1 MKKLLSLALSLVIAF
16 SVFAVPLSVG
26 AVERFEDVC
35 NTIDKGVTADGWKYD
50 VCEEN
55 FLLNSGHME
64 TYATIYG
71 YSGDAKEITIPTEI
85 TITNKST
92 SKKEVYPVRLIQ
104 IGKDCISDCVE
115 EIKIPD
121 NNTPADVVACD
132 AHFDITLE
140 GRTYDPTCWD
150 YCGYFATPNLK
161 SIEFGSFFPYV
172 PRHCCDGAKKLKE
185 VTFTN
190 DFLKSKPEIGEA
202 AFANTGL
209 EELEIPDGISGIR
222 LTRENDTC
230 PRFEDANFEGSNLLR
245 KITLGKDIKT
255 LHLSRGVK
263 EYKSLSEITMLSK
276 DPNTVLDEN
285 RQFSEDT
292 HFGSNLTVYCYSGTQ
307 AAYYAYQYYNFKS
320 LGQCDGEP
328 WTPEPTT
335 TTTEPTT
342 APPSEPYTTP
352 ITENDEWFVG
362 GWGFSSEEYP
372 LKMTYDSEEKVLCAN
387 VKFTGPDTQPIYVY
401 SGKNGAETDLSD
413 DSDESIKIFG
423 FNGSSKY
430 NHIIH
435 WQLFMEPFNVDFLEG
450 NYTLNVLGMSN
461 QPFDGKITFDG
472 TKVRA
477 FYIDAEGKETELYS
491 YIPPQATAT
500 TTTAPPTTTT
510 TLPTTVVPSTT
521 LPETTDVTLRYKG
534 NTYTNS
540 NPKLAVGRSVDYDF
554 SFYYP
559 QSTCSVELES
569 SNKKVAQV
577 NSLSYDKQSQAGKIQ
592 IVALDEGTAKI
603 TINIKSLSG
612 RLVGTKILNLTV
624 TSMVKTVNLSGKR
637 INKLNTINM
646 YVGENTKVNATVS
659 PTSAIQKVNWK
670 STNAKVATVDSRG
683 KVTAVGKG
691 TCYIQAW
698 ATDGSRKYK
707 SCKVNTFVREIKSIK
722 LSKSTL
728 VFKNNKDASKTLK
741 ATVSPANASYAK
753 DIKWSSNKPN
763 VATVTS
769 KGTVTPKKNGACWI
783 YAKATDGSDITA
795 KCLVIVGPQVKS
807 IKISKTSVTLKPK
820 QTMTLKVT
828 YNPTDAVY
836 KKVQWTSN
844 NKKIA
849 TVNSKGKVTAK
860 KKGSCYITAKTLDGS
875 NKTVKCKVIVK

>member
-26 AVERFEDVC
+26 ATERFEDIC
-35 NTIDKGVTADGWKYD
+35 NTIDKGITTDGWKYD

-71 YSGDAKEITIPTEI
+71 YTGDAKEITIPTKI

-92 SKKEVYPVRLIQ
+92 SKKEVYPVRLIKV
-104 IGKDCISDCVE
+104 GEGCISDSVE
-115 EIKIPD
+115 KITVPD
-121 NNTPADVVACD
+121 SVTPADVVACY

-161 SIEFGSFFPYV
+161 SIQFGSFFPYV

-185 VTFTN
+185 VTFTE

-209 EELEIPDGISGIR
+209 EELELPNGISGIR
-222 LTRENDTC
+222 LTRSYDTH
-230 PRFEDANFEGSNLLR
+230 PRSEDVNFEGSNLLR

-263 EYKSLSEITMLSK
+263 EYKSLNEITMLSK

-292 HFGSNLTVYCYSGTQ
+292 HFGSDLTVHCYSGTQ
-307 AAYYAYQYYNFKS
+307 AAYYAYQYYTFDS
-320 LGQCDGEP
+320 LGQCEGEP

-352 ITENDEWFVG
+352 ISENDEWYVG
-362 GWGFSSEEYP
+362 GDGLRSIEKP
-372 LKMTYDSEEKVLCAN
+372 LKMTYDSGAKVFCAN
-387 VKFTGPDTQPIYVY
+387 VRLGWPDEYPVYVF
-401 SGKNGAETDLSD
+401 SGDNGAKTALH
-413 DSDESIKIFG
+413 DEKDTSIKLFG

-430 NHIIH
+430 NHILYWFPIE
-435 WQLFMEPFNVDFLEG
+435 QNRDFMDG
-450 NYTLNVLGMSN
+450 NYTVDSSSIKK
-461 QPFDGKITFDG
+461 QPFNGKLTFDG

-477 FYIDAEGKETELYS
+477 FYIDDEGNEIELYS
-491 YIPPQATAT
+491 CLPPQATATTT

-521 LPETTDVTLRYKG
+521 LPETTDVTLKYKG
-534 NTYTNS
+534 TPYTNS
-540 NPKLAVGRSVDYDF
+540 KPKMVVGRSIDYDY
-554 SFYYP
+554 SFFYP

-569 SNKKVAQV
+569 SDKKVAQV
-577 NSLSYDKQSQAGKIQ
+577 NLLSYNKQSQTGKMQ
-592 IVALDEGTAKI
+592 IVALSEGTANI
-603 TINIKSLSG
+603 TIKIKSLSG
-612 RLVGTKILNLTV
+612 RLVGAKTLNLTV
-624 TSMVKTVNLSGKR
+624 TPKVKSINIKEGKKDCTEKG
-637 INKLNTINM
+637 I
-646 YVGENTKVNATVS
+646 YVGNTTTLKAVVS
-659 PTSAIQKVNWK
+659 PTNAIQKVTWK
-670 STNAKVATVDSRG
+670 STNTKVATVDSNG

-691 TCYIQAW
+691 TCSIQAW
-698 ATDGSRKYK
+698 ATDGSGKHK
-707 SCKVNTFVREIKSIK
+707 SCKVNVSVRKIKDIK

-728 VFKNNKDASKTLK
+728 VFKDNKGASKTLT

-753 DIKWSSNKPN
+753 NIKWSSNKPN

-783 YAKATDGSDITA
+783 YAKATDGSGITA

-807 IKISKTSVTLKPK
+807 IKLNKTSVTLKQKKTKKLKITCGPK
-820 QTMTLKVT
+820 E
-828 YNPTDAVY
+828 AVY
-836 KKVQWTSN
+836 KKVQWTTSD
-844 NKKIA
+844 KKIA

-860 KKGSCYITAKTLDGS
+860 KKGSCYITAKALDGS
-875 NKTVKCKVIVK
+875 NKTVKCKVTVK

>member
-16 SVFAVPLSVG
+16 SILAVPLSVG
-26 AVERFEDVC
+26 ATEYRDIINEKITVG
-35 NTIDKGVTADGWKYD
+35 TTSDGWIYRID
-50 VCEEN
+50 REDYLLEN
-55 FLLNSGHME
+55 GTENI
-64 TYATIYG
+64 YATLYG
-71 YSGDAKEITIPTEI
+71 YTGTATKITMPTKI
-85 TITNKST
+85 TITENSE
-92 SKKEVYPVRLIQ
+92 KKTYPVKWVR
-104 IGKDCISDCVE
+104 IGENDISDCVE
-115 EIKIPD
+115 EIVIPD
-121 NNTPADVVACD
+121 SNAPAKV
-132 AHFDITLE
+132 IS
-140 GRTYDPTCWD
+140 TYYDLSMSYGQIEVGSSTRWD

-161 SIEFGSFFPYV
+161 SIKFGSFFPYV

-185 VTFTN
+185 VTFTDN
-190 DFLKSKPEIGEA
+190 FLKNKPEIGEA

-222 LTRENDTC
+222 LTRKNDTC
-230 PRFEDANFEGSNLLR
+230 PRSEYNDFEGSNLLK
-245 KITLGKDIKT
+245 KISLGKDIKT
-255 LHLSRGVK
+255 LHLSRAK
-263 EYKSLSEITMLSK
+263 EYKSLKELVMYSK
-276 DPNTVLDEN
+276 DPQTNFSEN

-292 HFGSNLTVYCYSGTQ
+292 HFGRDFVFRCYSGTQ

-362 GWGFSSEEYP
+362 GDGLYVEDDEYP
-372 LKMTYDSEEKVLCAN
+372 AKMTYDSKSKEFYAN
-387 VKFTGPDTQPIYVY
+387 VRLGWLNQNTVYVFSGDKGAKTVLHDEKDT
-401 SGKNGAETDLSD
+401 
-413 DSDESIKIFG
+413 SIKLFG

-430 NHIIH
+430 NHILYWFPIE
-435 WQLFMEPFNVDFLEG
+435 QNRDFLDG
-450 NYTLNVLGMSN
+450 NYTADSSGVKK

-477 FYIDAEGKETELYS
+477 FYIDNEGNEIELYS
-491 YIPPQATAT
+491 CLPPQATAT

-554 SFYYP
+554 SFFYP
-559 QSTCSVELES
+559 QSACSVELES

-577 NSLSYDKQSQAGKIQ
+577 NSLSYDKQNQTGKIQ

-612 RLVGTKILNLTV
+612 RLVGAKTLNLTV
-624 TSMVKTVNLSGKR
+624 TPVVKS
-637 INKLNTINM
+637 ITIKEEDKDCTKKSM
-646 YVGENTKVNATVS
+646 YVGNTTNLKAVVS
-659 PTSAIQKVNWK
+659 PTSAIQKVIWK
-670 STNAKVATVDSRG
+670 STNTKVATVDSNG

-691 TCYIQAW
+691 TCSIQALS
-698 ATDGSRKYK
+698 TDGSNKYK
-707 SCKVNTFVREIKSIK
+707 SCKINVSIKKIKSIT

-728 VFKNNKDASKTLK
+728 VFKSNKDASKTLK

-783 YAKATDGSDITA
+783 YAKAKDGTRITA
-795 KCLVIVGPQVKS
+795 KCLVIVGTQVKS

-820 QTMTLKVT
+820 QKKTLKVT

-836 KKVQWTSN
+836 KKVQWTSS

-849 TVNSKGKVTAK
+849 KVNSKGKVTAK
-860 KKGSCYITAKTLDGS
+860 KKGSCYIIAKTLDGS
-875 NKTVKCKVIVK
+875 NKTVKCKVTVK

>member
-1 MKKLLSLALSLVIAF
+1 
-16 SVFAVPLSVG
+16 
-26 AVERFEDVC
+26 
-35 NTIDKGVTADGWKYD
+35 
-50 VCEEN
+50 
-55 FLLNSGHME
+55 
-64 TYATIYG
+64 
-71 YSGDAKEITIPTEI
+71 
-85 TITNKST
+85 
-92 SKKEVYPVRLIQ
+92 
-104 IGKDCISDCVE
+104 
-115 EIKIPD
+115 
-121 NNTPADVVACD
+121 
-132 AHFDITLE
+132 
-140 GRTYDPTCWD
+140 
-150 YCGYFATPNLK
+150 
-161 SIEFGSFFPYV
+161 
-172 PRHCCDGAKKLKE
+172 
-185 VTFTN
+185 
-190 DFLKSKPEIGEA
+190 
-202 AFANTGL
+202 
-209 EELEIPDGISGIR
+209 
-222 LTRENDTC
+222 
-230 PRFEDANFEGSNLLR
+230 
-245 KITLGKDIKT
+245 
-255 LHLSRGVK
+255 
-263 EYKSLSEITMLSK
+263 
-276 DPNTVLDEN
+276 
-285 RQFSEDT
+285 
-292 HFGSNLTVYCYSGTQ
+292 
-307 AAYYAYQYYNFKS
+307 
-320 LGQCDGEP
+320 
-328 WTPEPTT
+328 
-335 TTTEPTT
+335 
-342 APPSEPYTTP
+342 
-352 ITENDEWFVG
+352 
-362 GWGFSSEEYP
+362 
-372 LKMTYDSEEKVLCAN
+372 MTYDTEEKVLCTN
-387 VKFTGPDTQPIYVY
+387 VKFTAPDTQPIYVY

-435 WQLFMEPFNVDFLEG
+435 WQLYMEPFNVDFLEG
-450 NYTLNVLGMSN
+450 NYTLNALGMSN
-461 QPFDGKITFDG
+461 RAFDGKITFDG

-521 LPETTDVTLRYKG
+521 LPVTTDVTLRYKG

-592 IVALDEGTAKI
+592 IVALGEGTAKI

-612 RLVGTKILNLTV
+612 RLVGTKTLNLTV

-670 STNAKVATVDSRG
+670 STNATVATVDSRG

-783 YAKATDGSDITA
+783 YAKAKDGSDVVS
-795 KCLVIVGPQVKS
+795 KCLVIVGSQVKN

-836 KKVQWTSN
+836 KKVQWTTS

-860 KKGSCYITAKTLDGS
+860 KKGSCYITAKALDGS
-875 NKTVKCKVIVK
+875 NKTVKCKVTVK

>member
-16 SVFAVPLSVG
+16 SILAVPLSVG
-26 AVERFEDVC
+26 ATEYRKFTN
-35 NTIDKGVTADGWKYD
+35 NTIAEGTTSDGWKYRVRQED
-50 VCEEN
+50 FFLEN
-55 FLLNSGHME
+55 GTMN
-64 TYATIYG
+64 TYADLSG
-71 YSGDAKEITIPTEI
+71 YVGNKTSITLPTTI
-85 TITNKST
+85 TITENSQQKT
-92 SKKEVYPVRLIQ
+92 YPIRWVHF
-104 IGKDCISDCVE
+104 GKNSISDCVE

-121 NNTPADVVACD
+121 ANTSADVVSWD
-132 AHFDITLE
+132 FDYHVSE
-140 GRTYDPTCWD
+140 AGREVDDPTRWD

-185 VTFTN
+185 VTFTD
-190 DFLKSKPEIGEA
+190 DFLKNKPVIGGS

-209 EELEIPDGISGIR
+209 EAIELPAGITKVGGSCFGNYDTHPDSYR
-222 LTRENDTC
+222 DHDTVF
-230 PRFEDANFEGSNLLR
+230 RGS
-245 KITLGKDIKT
+245 
-255 LHLSRGVK
+255 
-263 EYKSLSEITMLSK
+263 KSLSTISCGSTIKDFTIGDKEDNPSLTDVYMYSK
-276 DPNTVLDEN
+276 DPETGMGAYSPE
-285 RQFSEDT
+285 S
-292 HFGSNLTVYCYSGTQ
+292 FGRSLTIHCYSGTHM
-307 AAYYAYQYYNFKS
+307 AYTAYLVYTFDS

-372 LKMTYDSEEKVLCAN
+372 LRMTYDTEEKVLCAN
-387 VKFTGPDTQPIYVY
+387 VKFTAPDTQPIYVY

-435 WQLFMEPFNVDFLEG
+435 WQLYMEPFNVDFLEG
-450 NYTLNVLGMSN
+450 NYTLNALGMSN
-461 QPFDGKITFDG
+461 RAFDGKITFDG

-477 FYIDAEGKETELYS
+477 FYIDAEGNETELYS
-491 YIPPQATAT
+491 CLPPQATAT

-554 SFYYP
+554 SFFYP
-559 QSTCSVELES
+559 QSACSVELES

-592 IVALDEGTAKI
+592 IVALGEGTAKI

-670 STNAKVATVDSRG
+670 STNAEVATVDSNG
-683 KVTAVGKG
+683 KITAVGKG

-728 VFKNNKDASKTLK
+728 VFKNNKDASKALK

-783 YAKATDGSDITA
+783 YAKAKDGSDVVS
-795 KCLVIVGPQVKS
+795 KCLVIVGSQVKN

-836 KKVQWTSN
+836 KKVQWTTS

-860 KKGSCYITAKTLDGS
+860 KKGSCYITAKALDGS
-875 NKTVKCKVIVK
+875 NKTVKCKVTVK

>member
-35 NTIDKGVTADGWKYD
+35 NTIDKGITADGWKYD

-71 YSGDAKEITIPTEI
+71 YSGDAKEITIPTQI

-185 VTFTN
+185 VTFTD
-190 DFLKSKPEIGEA
+190 DFLKNKPVIGGS

-209 EELEIPDGISGIR
+209 ETIELPAGITTIGGSCFGEYDTHPDSYSAH
-222 LTRENDTC
+222 TNAFD
-230 PRFEDANFEGSNLLR
+230 GS
-245 KITLGKDIKT
+245 
-255 LHLSRGVK
+255 
-263 EYKSLSEITMLSK
+263 KSLKTVSCGNTIKGIGFRAKSDVPSLTDIYMYSK
-276 DPNTVLDEN
+276 DPETGIGTYSPE
-285 RQFSEDT
+285 S
-292 HFGSNLTVYCYSGTQ
+292 FGSSLTIHCYSGTH
-307 AAYYAYQYYNFKS
+307 AAYLAYNYYKFES

-372 LKMTYDSEEKVLCAN
+372 LRMTYDTEEKVLCTN
-387 VKFTGPDTQPIYVY
+387 VKFTAPDTQPIYVY
-401 SGKNGAETDLSD
+401 SGKNVAETDLSD

-435 WQLFMEPFNVDFLEG
+435 WQLYMEPFNVDFLEG
-450 NYTLNVLGMSN
+450 NYTLNALGMSN
-461 QPFDGKITFDG
+461 RAFDGKITFDG

-521 LPETTDVTLRYKG
+521 LPVTTDVTLRYKG

-592 IVALDEGTAKI
+592 IVALGEGTAKI

-612 RLVGTKILNLTV
+612 RLVGTKTLNLTV

-670 STNAKVATVDSRG
+670 STNATVATVDSRG

-783 YAKATDGSDITA
+783 YAKAKDGSDVVS
-795 KCLVIVGPQVKS
+795 KCLVIVGSQVKN

-836 KKVQWTSN
+836 KKVQWTTS

-860 KKGSCYITAKTLDGS
+860 KKGSCYITAKALDGS
-875 NKTVKCKVIVK
+875 NKTVKCKVTVK

>member
-16 SVFAVPLSVG
+16 SILAVPLSVG
-26 AVERFEDVC
+26 ATEYFKETD
-35 NTIDKGVTADGWKYD
+35 NKLAEGTTSDGWKFIIRQED
-50 VCEEN
+50 WWLDCGTMN
-55 FLLNSGHME
+55 
-64 TYATIYG
+64 TYAFVNG
-71 YSGDAKEITIPTEI
+71 YVGAATKITIPTKI
-85 TITNKST
+85 TTTVNSQKT
-92 SKKEVYPVRLIQ
+92 TFPVKAIV
-104 IGKDCISDCVE
+104 IGKGRIADQVE
-115 EIKIPD
+115 EIVVPD
-121 NNTPADVVACD
+121 SDTPVNV
-132 AHFDITLE
+132 ITYGSHTNISPYE
-140 GRTYDPTCWD
+140 GRWKDDPTTFD

-161 SIEFGSFFPYV
+161 SIKFGSFFPYV
-172 PRHCCDGAKKLKE
+172 PRHCCDGAKKLKS
-185 VTFTN
+185 VTFTD
-190 DFLKSKPEIGEA
+190 DFLKNKPEIGEA

-222 LTRENDTC
+222 LTRENDTR
-230 PRFEDANFEGSNLLR
+230 PRSEYNDFEGSNLLK
-245 KITLGKDIKT
+245 KISLGKDIKT
-255 LHLSRGVK
+255 LHLSRAK
-263 EYKSLSEITMLSK
+263 EYKSLKELVMYSK
-276 DPNTVLDEN
+276 DPQTNFSEN
-285 RQFSEDT
+285 RQFPEDT
-292 HFGSNLTVYCYSGTQ
+292 HFGRDFVFRCYSGTQ

-372 LKMTYDSEEKVLCAN
+372 LRMTYDTEEKVLCAN
-387 VKFTGPDTQPIYVY
+387 VKFTAPDTQPIYVY

-435 WQLFMEPFNVDFLEG
+435 WQLYMEPFNVDFLEG
-450 NYTLNVLGMSN
+450 NYTLNALGMSN
-461 QPFDGKITFDG
+461 RAFDGKITFDG

-477 FYIDAEGKETELYS
+477 FYIDAEGNETELYS
-491 YIPPQATAT
+491 CLPPQATAT
-500 TTTAPPTTTT
+500 TTTVPPTTTT

-554 SFYYP
+554 SFFYP
-559 QSTCSVELES
+559 QSACSVELES

-577 NSLSYDKQSQAGKIQ
+577 NSLSYDKQNQTGKIQ

-612 RLVGTKILNLTV
+612 RLVGAKTLNLTV
-624 TSMVKTVNLSGKR
+624 TPVVKS
-637 INKLNTINM
+637 ITIKEGNEDCTEKSM
-646 YVGENTKVNATVS
+646 YVGNTTNLKAVVS
-659 PTSAIQKVNWK
+659 PTSAIQKVKWK
-670 STNAKVATVDSRG
+670 STNEKVATVDSKG

-691 TCYIQAW
+691 TCSIQALS
-698 ATDGSRKYK
+698 TDGSNKYK
-707 SCKVNTFVREIKSIK
+707 SCEINVSVKKIKSIT

-728 VFKNNKDASKTLK
+728 VFKNNKVASKTLK
-741 ATVSPANASYAK
+741 ATVSPTDASYAK

-783 YAKATDGSDITA
+783 YAKAKDETGITA

-820 QTMTLKVT
+820 QKKTLKVT
-828 YNPTDAVY
+828 YNPTNAVY
-836 KKVQWTSN
+836 KKVQWTTS

-849 TVNSKGKVTAK
+849 KVNSKGKVTAK

-875 NKTVKCKVIVK
+875 NKKVKCKVTVK